1 MVPVAL
7 DPPEVFHK
15 TGGYHTI
22 QDTSV
27 ATLYCATVAKFGKGG
42 ALKML
47 SHRGPQV
54 QILSVAPSRYG
65 RTGRIVLIVTACGK
79 NGSKGCRRL

>member
-1 MVPVAL
+1 MVTVAL

-47 SHRGPQV
+47 SRRGPQV
-54 QILSVAPSRYG
+54 QILSVALHSYG
-65 RTGRIVLIVTACGK
+65 RVGGVAPVVTAW
-79 NGSKGCRRL
+79 NGSTQGP